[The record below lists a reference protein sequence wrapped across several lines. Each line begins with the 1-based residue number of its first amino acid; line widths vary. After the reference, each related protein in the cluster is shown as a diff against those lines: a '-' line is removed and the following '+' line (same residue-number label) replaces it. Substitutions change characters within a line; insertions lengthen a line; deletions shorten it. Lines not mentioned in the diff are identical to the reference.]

1 MYDGDSPKTPW
12 MEKTAGAESGFL
24 PDVDLA
30 SQHSL
35 LGQYIQIQSL
45 TSMIES
51 CVCIGYDPMVAFV
64 PSEHN
69 PGLPGTLWW
78 DIVDAC

>member
-1 MYDGDSPKTPW
+1 MMATVQRHLGWKRQLVRSQV
-12 MEKTAGAESGFL
+12 FL
-24 PDVDLA
+24 HDVDLA

-45 TSMIES
+45 TSVIVAF
-51 CVCIGYDPMVAFV
+51 VCIVYDPMVAFV
-64 PSEHN
+64 RSGHN

-78 DIVDAC
+78 DIVNAC

>member
-1 MYDGDSPKTPW
+1 MMATVQRHLGWKRQLVQSQV
-12 MEKTAGAESGFL
+12 FL
-24 PDVDLA
+24 HDVDLA

-35 LGQYIQIQSL
+35 LGQHIQIQSL
-45 TSMIES
+45 TSVIES